1 MPIHAIHDVDILK
14 TKGTDIKFETLSYC
28 QEHINREILI
38 RLQSSAFRSL
48 CRHLRER
55 SDEVQ
60 NIDLMALSG
69 FCRNCLAKVR
79 ATHIT
84 IFLVTTFMTRK
95 TETLF

>member
-1 MPIHAIHDVDILK
+1 MPIHAIHDDDILK
-14 TKGTDIKFETLSYC
+14 TKSTVAKLDTLSYC
-28 QEHINREILI
+28 QEHLNREILI
-38 RLQSSAFRSL
+38 QLQASAFRSL

-84 IFLVTTFMTRK
+84 IFLFTIFMTRK
-95 TETLF
+95 TETFF